1 MKSFCP
7 FIGNS
12 SHQNYFPLR
21 QFSKILSLQNQRHL
35 SLLYRNFLQ
44 TLGSGTCF
52 FSSWFCILQTAIFAH
67 LIDCWVKTFIDLGDL
82 FLGGRFDCNLMRF
95 GLRFTFFWKE
105 KSDHLMFAGSMVS
118 KGYCFFFDERTW
130 NLCHSLDF

>member
-1 MKSFCP
+1 MKLFCL

-21 QFSKILSLQNQRHL
+21 QFSKILSLQHQRHL
-35 SLLYRNFLQ
+35 TLDKLHHRNQSLLYRNFLQ

-52 FSSWFCILQTAIFAH
+52 FSSWFCILETAIFAH

-95 GLRFTFFWKE
+95 GFRFTFFWKE
-105 KSDHLMFAGSMVS
+105 KSDYLMLSGSMVS
-118 KGYCFFFDERTW
+118 KGYCFFFD
-130 NLCHSLDF
+130 